1 MTVTILVYL
10 NKTINISDIDYYSIL
25 ETAYYLSNYE
35 SDKDKSYGL
44 TPRII
49 T

>member
-1 MTVTILVYL
+1 MAVTTVVHL

-35 SDKDKSYGL
+35 SD
-44 TPRII
+44 
-49 T
+49 